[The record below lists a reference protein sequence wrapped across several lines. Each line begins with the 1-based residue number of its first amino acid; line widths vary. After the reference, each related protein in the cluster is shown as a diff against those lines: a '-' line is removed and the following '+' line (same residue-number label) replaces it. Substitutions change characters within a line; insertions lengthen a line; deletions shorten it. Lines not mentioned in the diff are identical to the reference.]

1 MEENVRTY
9 GEKLAGLDKIQLI
22 PALVL
27 FGLGVLSIFSA
38 GAGLDGRGGTFAA
51 RQILWGLLSAAAF
64 LVTIKIGYEKFLQEA
79 YLLYGLSLALLLA
92 LMVVGLNV
100 KGSQRWIDLGFFRF
114 QPVEFVKI
122 SLVLVLAK
130 HLCRYPPVNPLSFLG
145 ALMLPGVSMVLVVLQ
160 PDAGSALVCG
170 VIIFVAIVV
179 AGAPARYPS
188 GLVVSAMMLMPF
200 AWRFLKEYQK
210 ARIRVFIDPWSDP
223 LGAGYN
229 AIQSRIAVGSGGL
242 FGAGFMGGAQSKLR
256 FLPEPH
262 TDFIFGVFSEEFGFV
277 GALVLLL
284 LFGLIIW
291 RIIDAGL
298 RTKDLRAKVLIAGV
312 SAWLWFQVVQSVGM
326 SMGLLPITGLPLP
339 LISYG
344 GSSLL
349 SFSFALG
356 LAQSVYISTLKS
368 YK

>member
-1 MEENVRTY
+1 
-9 GEKLAGLDKIQLI
+9 
-22 PALVL
+22 
-27 FGLGVLSIFSA
+27 
-38 GAGLDGRGGTFAA
+38 
-51 RQILWGLLSAAAF
+51 
-64 LVTIKIGYEKFLQEA
+64 
-79 YLLYGLSLALLLA
+79 
-92 LMVVGLNV
+92 
-100 KGSQRWIDLGFFRF
+100 
-114 QPVEFVKI
+114 
-122 SLVLVLAK
+122 
-130 HLCRYPPVNPLSFLG
+130 
-145 ALMLPGVSMVLVVLQ
+145 
-160 PDAGSALVCG
+160 
-170 VIIFVAIVV
+170 
-179 AGAPARYPS
+179 
-188 GLVVSAMMLMPF
+188 
-200 AWRFLKEYQK
+200 
-210 ARIRVFIDPWSDP
+210 
-223 LGAGYN
+223 
-229 AIQSRIAVGSGGL
+229 
-242 FGAGFMGGAQSKLR
+242 MGGAQSKLR

-277 GALVLLL
+277 GSLVLLL

-349 SFSFALG
+349 SFSLALG